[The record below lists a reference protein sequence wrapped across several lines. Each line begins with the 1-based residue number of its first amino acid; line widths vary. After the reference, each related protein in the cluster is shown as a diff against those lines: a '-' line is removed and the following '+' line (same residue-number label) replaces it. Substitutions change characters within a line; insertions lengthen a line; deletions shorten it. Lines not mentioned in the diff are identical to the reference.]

1 MQDNETIYTPAK
13 LNLFL
18 KITEK
23 RDDGYHNIRSGI
35 TFINLFDVIEIKRS
49 AKMKITYHGPYRPEN
64 GFYSNCIIQKTLN
77 FLDLKP
83 RINLEINIKK
93 NIPVQAGLG
102 SASTNAA
109 GFIQGL
115 DKMQLIKIQEISTY
129 VSLGADIPSFLFAN
143 NCLVRGIGDLVSEQY
158 FPKYYFLLVKPSI
171 NFSTKEMYKKI
182 STINLQLTNVENENE
197 INEED
202 TGNDFEK
209 ILHNNFRAVQE
220 ILDFLDNLN
229 ETIFSR
235 MTGSGSCCYA
245 AFETKKLANEAQ
257 VNFQS
262 TYPELWTFVG
272 ENNTI
277 NN

>member
-1 MQDNETIYTPAK
+1 MC
-13 LNLFL
+13 
-18 KITEK
+18 
-23 RDDGYHNIRSGI
+23 S
-35 TFINLFDVIEIKRS
+35 S
-49 AKMKITYHGPYRPEN
+49 
-64 GFYSNCIIQKTLN
+64 
-77 FLDLKP
+77 DL
-83 RINLEINIKK
+83 
-93 NIPVQAGLG
+93 
-102 SASTNAA
+102 
-109 GFIQGL
+109 
-115 DKMQLIKIQEISTY
+115 
-129 VSLGADIPSFLFAN
+129 
-143 NCLVRGIGDLVSEQY
+143 
-158 FPKYYFLLVKPSI
+158 
-171 NFSTKEMYKKI
+171 
-182 STINLQLTNVENENE
+182 VENENE

-209 ILHNNFRAVQE
+209 ILHNNFRVVQE

>member
-129 VSLGADIPSFLFAN
+129 VSLGADIPSF
-143 NCLVRGIGDLVSEQY
+143 
-158 FPKYYFLLVKPSI
+158 
-171 NFSTKEMYKKI
+171 FSRD
-182 STINLQLTNVENENE
+182 SV
-197 INEED
+197 
-202 TGNDFEK
+202 
-209 ILHNNFRAVQE
+209 
-220 ILDFLDNLN
+220 
-229 ETIFSR
+229 IFS
-235 MTGSGSCCYA
+235 SGSA
-245 AFETKKLANEAQ
+245 KSLAC
-257 VNFQS
+257 FHK
-262 TYPELWTFVG
+262 
-272 ENNTI
+272 
-277 NN
+277 